1 MRLCVRAC
9 VRVHL
14 SWWFFAPSHLVGF
27 LAAVALAALL
37 CFTAQIELLNEP
49 VFDMMTAELA
59 ATTQQ
64 EEGDEAGID
73 AATMYEREDRDAD
86 EAAYEAA
93 EGLDDEAEEAEAS
106 REESDN
112 NTDGDDDD
120 DDDDDEATRAALGL
134 GDADDEWDAMAVEGE
149 DEGEE
154 GDGPRGK
161 KGKQTKGL
169 LDDDDDDEEDEDG
182 LTVEDLR
189 TMSTFQRHQR
199 EMSKKIQELEEENVA
214 DKTWQ
219 MSGGVL
225 LRHLP
230 TRAPR
235 LLLSPSHR
243 YNSLTNTQ
251 KTHTQLKHTHT
262 TSLLFLFACACCSF
276 LQLCVCVRAC
286 VCVCVCVCVFLS
298 ARDCCAEA
306 DATKRP
312 ENSLLDEFLEFDHLA
327 PPPPPMTQEETTRIE
342 DLIKQRIIDNVFDD
356 VERRYDDDDLTS
368 HAAALP
374 DVAQE
379 KSKLSLAE
387 VYEQE
392 FMEASTGAVTSAA
405 ERRVQKQRK
414 AVKQLMM
421 AIEDEL
427 NALTNA
433 HYLPMR
439 PKEDLTITTN
449 APTVT
454 LEDGEHTQR
463 VRVCISVSE

>member
-1 MRLCVRAC
+1 
-9 VRVHL
+9 
-14 SWWFFAPSHLVGF
+14 
-27 LAAVALAALL
+27 
-37 CFTAQIELLNEP
+37 
-49 VFDMMTAELA
+49 
-59 ATTQQ
+59 
-64 EEGDEAGID
+64 
-73 AATMYEREDRDAD
+73 
-86 EAAYEAA
+86 
-93 EGLDDEAEEAEAS
+93 
-106 REESDN
+106 
-112 NTDGDDDD
+112 
-120 DDDDDEATRAALGL
+120 
-134 GDADDEWDAMAVEGE
+134 
-149 DEGEE
+149 
-154 GDGPRGK
+154 
-161 KGKQTKGL
+161 
-169 LDDDDDDEEDEDG
+169 
-182 LTVEDLR
+182 
-189 TMSTFQRHQR
+189 
-199 EMSKKIQELEEENVA
+199 
-214 DKTWQ
+214 
-219 MSGGVL
+219 
-225 LRHLP
+225 
-230 TRAPR
+230 
-235 LLLSPSHR
+235 
-243 YNSLTNTQ
+243 
-251 KTHTQLKHTHT
+251 
-262 TSLLFLFACACCSF
+262 
-276 LQLCVCVRAC
+276 
-286 VCVCVCVCVFLS
+286 
-298 ARDCCAEA
+298 
-306 DATKRP
+306 
-312 ENSLLDEFLEFDHLA
+312 
-327 PPPPPMTQEETTRIE
+327 MTQEETTRIE